1 MFLSSEENSSREE
14 WASLVL
20 SGKESACQCR
30 RQAQHG
36 FSPWVGK
43 IPWSRKRQPTRVS
56 LPGKSH
62 GQKSLVGYSPWG
74 HKELDMTEQLSTAH
88 ILSKIFSVKF
98 GRHFLKNILLVYPKS
113 LWSVTAAMKSKNKT
127 KQKKTVAPWKK
138 GYDKPRQH
146 IKK

>member
-43 IPWSRKRQPTRVS
+43 IPWSRKRQPTPVF
-56 LPGKSH
+56 LPGESH
-62 GQKSLVGYSPWG
+62 GQRGLASSSSWSHKKSDV
-74 HKELDMTEQLSTAH
+74 TEQHQQLA
-88 ILSKIFSVKF
+88 
-98 GRHFLKNILLVYPKS
+98 S
-113 LWSVTAAMKSKNKT
+113 LT
-127 KQKKTVAPWKK
+127 KAV
-138 GYDKPRQH
+138 
-146 IKK
+146 

>member
-62 GQKSLVGYSPWG
+62 GQKSLVGYSPWDLKEWG
-74 HKELDMTEQLSTAH
+74 VTEHTHTHKEESTKGFCISIKILKIIFYLLFLIFLTYQTSIQQSVYNLCTNVAMT
-88 ILSKIFSVKF
+88 
-98 GRHFLKNILLVYPKS
+98 
-113 LWSVTAAMKSKNKT
+113 
-127 KQKKTVAPWKK
+127 
-138 GYDKPRQH
+138 
-146 IKK
+146 